1 MNYFK
6 YYFLP
11 VIIYFLS
18 SGIVFSQEKNTLK
31 GVVISQKEEK
41 GIQYANIRIKDS
53 PYGTTSDQNGKF
65 EFTFPN
71 QFLKDTLVI
80 SCIGYKQIALP
91 ISSLNLKQNQHFELE
106 DSLILLNEVVAM
118 AYDFIDA
125 LKWKTKK
132 DDKSKLYLT
141 FATREI
147 QNAANFISILKE
159 TFGKD
164 YKLKSN
170 FIRWKK
176 VKIPEVGDKITFVV
190 AWFRCPYCPDAENI
204 TVTIDVMDKKGNSLV
219 ENSAYTKKLEKY
231 FQNLLDK
238 TFAQGVDYRQ
248 LETRD
253 SIAYLKKSPDPYT
266 GQCYGYYENGQK
278 GLRGSYVNG
287 VRDGLW
293 EYWYSNGQKKVEGK
307 YKMGEKTG
315 QWLYW
320 YSSGQLRI
328 KANYQNNEMDGINI
342 WYYENGQKKKEA
354 KFRNGVYLE
363 KTEWDEKGNVIEIRN
378 FLK

>member
-6 YYFLP
+6 LFFL
-11 VIIYFLS
+11 IIILFFCTGELTY
-18 SGIVFSQEKNTLK
+18 SQEKNTLK
-31 GVVISQKEEK
+31 GVVLSQKEEK

-53 PYGTTSDQNGKF
+53 PYGTTSDEAGKF
-65 EFTFPN
+65 EFSFPN
-71 QFLKDTLVI
+71 QFLNDTLII
-80 SCIGYKQIALP
+80 SCIGYKQVALP
-91 ISSLNLKQNQHFELE
+91 VKNLNLKQNQHFELE
-106 DSLILLNEVVAM
+106 DSLILLNEVIAM

-159 TFGKD
+159 NFGKD

-176 VKIPEVGDKITFVV
+176 VKIPEVGEKITFVV

-204 TVTIDVMDKKGNSLV
+204 TVTIDVMDKKDNSLV
-219 ENSAYTKKLEKY
+219 ENAAYTKKLEKY

-248 LETRD
+248 IETRD
-253 SIAYLKKSPDPYT
+253 SIAYLKKSTEPDT
-266 GQCYGYYENGQK
+266 GQCYGY
-278 GLRGSYVNG
+278 
-287 VRDGLW
+287 
-293 EYWYSNGQKKVEGK
+293 
-307 YKMGEKTG
+307 
-315 QWLYW
+315 
-320 YSSGQLRI
+320 
-328 KANYQNNEMDGINI
+328 
-342 WYYENGQKKKEA
+342 
-354 KFRNGVYLE
+354 
-363 KTEWDEKGNVIEIRN
+363 
-378 FLK
+378 

>member
-1 MNYFK
+1 MSYFK
-6 YYFLP
+6 AFSL
-11 VIIYFLS
+11 IILAVLLS
-18 SGIVFSQEKNTLK
+18 LNVWTQEKNVLK
-31 GVVISQKEEK
+31 GIIISQKEEK
-41 GIQYANIRIKDS
+41 AIQYANIRIKDS
-53 PYGTTSDQNGKF
+53 PYGTTSDENGKF
-65 EFTFPN
+65 EFSFPN
-71 QFLKDTLVI
+71 QFSKDTLII
-80 SCIGYKQIALP
+80 SCIGYKRLVLP
-91 ISSLNLKQNQHFELE
+91 LSTLNLKQLQHFELE

-132 DDKSKLYLT
+132 DDKSRLYLT

-164 YKLKSN
+164 FKLKSN

-190 AWFRCPYCPDAENI
+190 AWFRCPYCPDPENI
-204 TVTIDVMDKKGNSLV
+204 TVTIDVMDKKDNSLV
-219 ENSAYTKKLEKY
+219 ENPTYTKKLEKY

-248 LETRD
+248 LESRD
-253 SIAYLKKSPDPYT
+253 SITYLKKSTEPYT

-278 GLRGSYVNG
+278 GLRGAYVNG
-287 VRDGLW
+287 VRDGVW

-307 YKMGEKTG
+307 YKKGLKDG

-320 YSSGQLRI
+320 YPSGQLRI
-328 KANYQNNEMDGINI
+328 KAFYKDNEMDGTNI
-342 WYYENGQKKKEA
+342 WYHENGQKKKEA
-354 KFRNGVYLE
+354 VFRNGVYIE

>member
-6 YYFLP
+6 LFFLFFF
-11 VIIYFLS
+11 INLWF
-18 SGIVFSQEKNTLK
+18 GKTVFSQEKNTLK

-53 PYGTTSDQNGKF
+53 PYGTTSDESGKF
-65 EFTFPN
+65 EFSFPN
-71 QFLKDTLVI
+71 QFLKDTLII
-80 SCIGYKQIALP
+80 SCIGYKQLAMPL
-91 ISSLNLKQNQHFELE
+91 SSLNLKQTQHFELE
-106 DSLILLNEVVAM
+106 DSLILLNEVIAM

-132 DDKSKLYLT
+132 DEKSRLYLT

-159 TFGKD
+159 NFGKD
-164 YKLKSN
+164 FKLKSN

-204 TVTIDVMDKKGNSLV
+204 TITIDVMDKKDNSLV
-219 ENSAYTKKLEKY
+219 ENAAYTKKLEKY

-248 LETRD
+248 IETRD
-253 SIAYLKKSPDPYT
+253 SLAYLKKATDPYT

-278 GLRGSYVNG
+278 GLRGAYTNG

-307 YKMGEKTG
+307 YKMGQKTG

-320 YSSGQLRI
+320 YPSGQLRI
-328 KANYQNNEMDGINI
+328 KANYQNNEMDGTNI

-354 KFRNGVYLE
+354 NFRNGVYLE